1 MADERFE
8 DERALAEA
16 LACAYDRMGPSE
28 EAEARMW
35 ENIAQ
40 ARGDAPAARR
50 ERRAWR
56 IALPIAACL
65 VLLAGAGVFATWQ
78 NAMNI
83 ELHSGSAASEAMV
96 ESASGGSNGA
106 ESAPHGAEGR
116 PSGLPQTFPQIDYP
130 SEGALH
136 IAIEDGEPI
145 EADPASVVGQ
155 VGEALAYNKDRTQSQ
170 PVAVFAT
177 DNAAHPYA
185 VRYASDERYYRADP
199 ADGGDNNA
207 VRQRS
212 IAPSTPPDNPNLQP
226 DR

>member
-40 ARGDAPAARR
+40 ARGDAPAVRR
-50 ERRAWR
+50 ERPAWR
-56 IALPIAACL
+56 IVLPIAACL

-78 NAMNI
+78 NAMNV
-83 ELHSGSAASEAMV
+83 ELHSGGAASEAIV

-106 ESAPHGAEGR
+106 ESAPHGTEER
-116 PSGLPQTFPQIDYP
+116 PSGLPQTFPQIDYL
-130 SEGALH
+130 SEGALCV
-136 IAIEDGEPI
+136 AIEDGEPI
-145 EADPASVVGQ
+145 ETDPASVVGQ

-185 VRYASDERYYRADP
+185 VRYAGDERYYRADP
-199 ADGGDNNA
+199 ADGE
-207 VRQRS
+207 
-212 IAPSTPPDNPNLQP
+212 T
-226 DR
+226 